1 MNLTNLSHAYFI
13 LLICILNE
21 IDGTRIPL
29 EIVEL
34 ESGTR
39 ISDDKIAANEY
50 HTMDEIDSSS
60 HDASKQN
67 KSNGNGNG
75 NSNSNNVAGH
85 DHNEW
90 RNGNRGGV
98 RKLTAEPRILYQV
111 GVSIIVMNIKFSFS
125 IEN

>member
-1 MNLTNLSHAYFI
+1 MNLTNLSHAYLI

-21 IDGTRIPL
+21 IYGTRIPL

-50 HTMDEIDSSS
+50 HTMDENDSSS
-60 HDASKQN
+60 HDAASKRN
-67 KSNGNGNG
+67 K
-75 NSNSNNVAGH
+75 SNSNNVAGH

-90 RNGNRGGV
+90 QIRNRGIV
-98 RKLTAEPRILYQV
+98 RKTDAEPRILYQV
-111 GVSIIVMNIKFSFS
+111 GVSII
-125 IEN
+125 IEY

>member
-21 IDGTRIPL
+21 IYGTRIPL

-39 ISDDKIAANEY
+39 ISDVKIAANEY

-60 HDASKQN
+60 HDAGSTKQN
-67 KSNGNGNG
+67 KSNGN
-75 NSNSNNVAGH
+75 SKSNNVAGH
-85 DHNEW
+85 DHNNEW
-90 RNGNRGGV
+90 HIRNREGI
-98 RKLTAEPRILYQV
+98 RKISAEPRILYQV
-111 GVSIIVMNIKFSFS
+111 GVSRNLLNLRFSFS
-125 IEN
+125 IEK

>member
-21 IDGTRIPL
+21 IYGTRIPL

-50 HTMDEIDSSS
+50 HTMDEIDPSS
-60 HDASKQN
+60 HEASKQN
-67 KSNGNGNG
+67 K
-75 NSNSNNVAGH
+75 SNSNNVAGH
-85 DHNEW
+85 DHDEW
-90 RNGNRGGV
+90 RIRNRGGI
-98 RKLTAEPRILYQV
+98 RKIAAQPRILYQV
-111 GVSIIVMNIKFSFS
+111 GVSISSLNMNTYY
-125 IEN
+125 